1 MLLILPRQASL
12 IVVKSR
18 KGCYNSA
25 LVLII
30 TIQERGDWVSSQK
43 GGTPRYQRL
52 LPLVI
57 IVALAAIFITNRFF
71 FPPPMLFFQD
81 RREMMDTWVTITV
94 YDRNPKVAEAA
105 ISTAFARMETFERIA
120 SIYDPQAEAF
130 RLNETGR
137 SDDPSPELWKLIE
150 VAQDYY
156 TLTDGTFD
164 ITVEPLLDLWRYK
177 EGADQ
182 QFWELDPEIQEQA
195 IAAVLALVG
204 ANRITLSTDPQ
215 CSIVLEPGMK
225 ITFGGI
231 AKGYAVDQ
239 GLNALRTSGI
249 AHALID
255 AGGDI
260 GVFGGKPGGAK
271 WELSLRNPKD
281 SEDSLVRFV
290 LTDGAIATSGNYER
304 YFDIEAKVGHIMDPR
319 TGYSSH
325 ASSSASVVAG
335 TCMQADALATAMF
348 VLGPQKGI
356 ELANSLDRV
365 ETLIVSYDEPEQ
377 VYRSDGL
384 EEYVEKKGDL

>member
-1 MLLILPRQASL
+1 M
-12 IVVKSR
+12 
-18 KGCYNSA
+18 
-25 LVLII
+25 
-30 TIQERGDWVSSQK
+30 SSQK
-43 GGTPRYQRL
+43 GGTLRYQRL

-57 IVALAAIFITNRFF
+57 IVALVAVFAANRFF

-94 YDRNPKVAEAA
+94 YDRNPNVAEAA
-105 ISTAFARMETFERIA
+105 IATAFARMEAVERVA
-120 SIYDPQAEAF
+120 SIYDSQAEAF
-130 RLNETGR
+130 RLNETAR
-137 SDDPSPELWKLIE
+137 SDDPSPELWELVE
-150 VAQDYY
+150 VSKDYY

-164 ITVEPLLDLWRYK
+164 ITVEPLLNLWRYK
-177 EGADQ
+177 EGAEQ

-195 IAAVLALVG
+195 IAAALALVG
-204 ANRITLSTDPQ
+204 ADRITLFTDPHR
-215 CSIVLEPGMK
+215 SIVLESEMK

-260 GVFGGKPGGAK
+260 GVFGGKPDGVK
-271 WELSLRNPKD
+271 WELALRNPRD

-290 LTDGAIATSGNYER
+290 LTNGAIATSGNYER
-304 YFDIEAKVGHIMDPR
+304 FFDREAKVGHIMNPR

-325 ASSSASVVAG
+325 ASSSASVVAE

-348 VLGPQKGI
+348 VLGPQDGI
-356 ELANSLDRV
+356 ELANSLDSV
-365 ETLIVSYDEPEQ
+365 EALIVSYDEPEQ
-377 VYRSDGL
+377 VYRSNGL

>member
-1 MLLILPRQASL
+1 M
-12 IVVKSR
+12 
-18 KGCYNSA
+18 
-25 LVLII
+25 
-30 TIQERGDWVSSQK
+30 SSQK
-43 GGTPRYQRL
+43 GDTPRYRRL

-57 IVALAAIFITNRFF
+57 IVALAAVFAANRFF

-94 YDRNPKVAEAA
+94 YDRNPEVAEVA
-105 ISTAFARMETFERIA
+105 IATAFARMEEIERIA

-150 VAQDYY
+150 VAKDYY

-177 EGADQ
+177 EGAEQ

-195 IAAVLALVG
+195 ITAALALVG
-204 ANRITLSTDPQ
+204 ADRITLSADPQ
-215 CSIVLEPGMK
+215 RSIVLEPGMK
-225 ITFGGI
+225 VTFGGI

-271 WELSLRNPKD
+271 WELALRNPRD
-281 SEDSLVRFV
+281 SEDFLVRFV

-304 YFDIEAKVGHIMDPR
+304 YFDREAKVGHIMDPR
-319 TGYSSH
+319 TGYSSY

-335 TCMQADALATAMF
+335 TCMQADALATAAF
-348 VLGPQKGI
+348 VLGPQDGI

-365 ETLIVSYDEPEQ
+365 EALIVSYDEPDQ
-377 VYRSDGL
+377 VYRSNGL